1 MLGEINV
8 VVQAL
13 VWTTLAGMMYAVWL
27 HARAAANGEP
37 FDLSH
42 HWQPILRLL
51 QALWV
56 FLAIGLI
63 ISILLTSLPDL
74 YQAAASAPATC
85 APSNTVVLTGA
96 SVENAPLLACA
107 PNDSN
112 NP

>member
-1 MLGEINV
+1 MLTEINV

-27 HARAAANGEP
+27 HIRADANGEP

-42 HWQPILRLL
+42 HWQPVLRLL

-63 ISILLTSLPDL
+63 ISIFIAAIPGLFET
-74 YQAAASAPATC
+74 AASASPTC
-85 APSNTVVLTGA
+85 APSAAVLTVA
-96 SVENAPLLACA
+96 SVDNSTLLACG
-107 PNDSN
+107 PHDNST
-112 NP
+112 P